1 MAAIF
6 QTIFSNAFSWMKIY
20 EFLLIHLTL
29 FVRYNWQYNIP
40 ALVQI
45 MAWRRSGDKPLSE
58 PMMVSSL
65 THISFMI
72 SQIRL
77 SGVSNSNQWHYSF
90 ELLVAYIP
98 IHDIYNLIMSITGI
112 ANSSLMY
119 ICIKLL
125 ISLNDIRNIISI
137 LMDRL
142 NQVRHISNHNYVWR
156 IKWRIKSL
164 ASRLFTQPFIQKQI
178 KEDIKT
184 PRHWPLCGEFTGD
197 RWIPRTN
204 GQ

>member
-20 EFLLIHLTL
+20 EFLLIHSTL
-29 FVRYNWQYNIP
+29 FVRNNWQYNIP
-40 ALVQI
+40 ALLQI

-142 NQVRHISNHNYVWR
+142 NQVRHISNHNYR
-156 IKWRIKSL
+156 YHKFECYETLKIRLLNHSENALRKSF
-164 ASRLFTQPFIQKQI
+164 SS
-178 KEDIKT
+178 
-184 PRHWPLCGEFTGD
+184 HWHKHHGVSVT
-197 RWIPRTN
+197 
-204 GQ
+204 